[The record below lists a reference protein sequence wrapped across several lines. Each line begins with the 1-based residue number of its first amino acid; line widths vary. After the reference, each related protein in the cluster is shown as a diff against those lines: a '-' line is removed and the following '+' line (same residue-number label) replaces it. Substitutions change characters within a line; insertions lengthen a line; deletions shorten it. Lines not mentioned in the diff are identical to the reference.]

1 LYPSEFGERNFGASG
16 DFLFVPLGRPLEG
29 TNLSGSGSKS
39 SGSLPTLA
47 PPLEKPPPRE
57 GEKRDDG
64 SSISSSSSS
73 KSDGGSGVII
83 CGRRARIRFLVLSWR
98 EVPLPSVP
106 TVSELRRLSFSI
118 ASATAAIASL
128 FSIRF
133 LGRNLDLILERLLS
147 SCDDTLTNKLRTNER
162 ANIVKNDLTFHE
174 YLVE

>member
-1 LYPSEFGERNFGASG
+1 MKMYSVYTSIIFASH
-16 DFLFVPLGRPLEG
+16 L
-29 TNLSGSGSKS
+29 T
-39 SGSLPTLA
+39 
-47 PPLEKPPPRE
+47 
-57 GEKRDDG
+57 
-64 SSISSSSSS
+64 SSSSS
-73 KSDGGSGVII
+73 KSEGGSGVII

-98 EVPLPSVP
+98 EVPLLPVP

-147 SCDDTLTNKLRTNER
+147 SCDDTLTNKLRTTER